1 MIHVY
6 GIVEELGSLPALTG
20 VGGSLLERRRVS
32 GLELVVS
39 HVAGDEVTEEA
50 VLRHAEVVE
59 QLLGRSRA
67 VLPARFGRP
76 LAGEEELSAAVG
88 ASAPELERGLRRVR
102 GCVELGLRVV
112 AAPANP
118 VPKGESGTE
127 YMQARLA
134 EERRRRRLLDE
145 LDAPLARLSEATAPA
160 GSSGGGAFVTSYLV
174 AAENVPAFRKAVDA
188 LQEAHRELTIVCTG
202 PWPPYSFGTRAE

>member
-1 MIHVY
+1 M
-6 GIVEELGSLPALTG
+6 
-20 VGGSLLERRRVS
+20 S

-39 HVAGDEVTEEA
+39 HVADDEVTEEA

-76 LAGEEELSAAVG
+76 LAGEEELGAAVG

-127 YMQARLA
+127 YMQARLT

-145 LDAPLARLSEATAPA
+145 LDAPLARLSEATAT
-160 GSSGGGAFVTSYLV
+160 GSTSGDAFVSSYLV
-174 AAENVPAFRKAVDA
+174 AAENVPAFRKAVGA
-188 LQEAHRELTIVCTG
+188 LEEAHPELTIVCTG
-202 PWPPYSFGTRAE
+202 PWPPYSFGTGIE